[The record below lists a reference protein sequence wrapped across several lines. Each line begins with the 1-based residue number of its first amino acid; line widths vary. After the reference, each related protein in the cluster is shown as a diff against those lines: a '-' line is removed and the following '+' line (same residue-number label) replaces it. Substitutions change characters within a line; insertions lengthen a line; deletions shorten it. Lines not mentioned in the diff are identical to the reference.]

1 MSQTGG
7 SSKAV
12 FTNLDGGSDF
22 TVQYN
27 PKEFKLDKSVSWE
40 ETKTQGQS
48 GNFVQFQKGAP
59 MTASMDLYFDTT
71 NSDPPGNVQTTWVEP
86 LIYLTKATVQ
96 PGQGEAKELSKMRP
110 PSLLFQWG
118 DFNFKCVIESV
129 NTTFLMFAS
138 DGRAVRARCT
148 VKLKEW
154 METDLASSGGGDS
167 LSSEKVELVTV
178 QGGQTLSQVAAS
190 TGTDMRTIAEYNNLT
205 DPMAD
210 YTGMTFSVPTKWA

>member
-7 SSKAV
+7 NSKAT
-12 FTNLDGGSDF
+12 FTSLDGGGSF

-27 PKEFKLDKSVSWE
+27 PKEFKLDKAVSWE
-40 ETKTQGQS
+40 ETQTQGQS
-48 GNFVQFQKGAP
+48 GNFVQFQKGSP

-71 NSDPPGNVQTTWVEP
+71 NTDPPGNVQTEWVGP
-86 LIYLTKATVQ
+86 LLALTKATVQ
-96 PGQGEAKELSKMRP
+96 PSQGEAKELSKKRP

-118 DFNFKCVIESV
+118 DFNFKCVVESV

-154 METDLASSGGGDS
+154 KESDMGSGSGASGW
-167 LSSEKVELVTV
+167 SSEPVTLVEIS
-178 QGGQTLSQVAAS
+178 GGQTLSQVASS
-190 TGTDMRTIAEYNNLT
+190 TGTDMRSIASANNIT

-210 YTGMTFSVPTKWA
+210 LTGKTISIPTK